1 MSITTHDG
9 TNGNGLFDV
18 LGVAFNAAKA
28 LNTARGSTVPTAG
41 LAILSQFAKVTPT
54 PLNADNVQ
62 GLGDSL
68 ASWQAG
74 GGSFASQIQ
83 TASRNILVSFVQ
95 ADTTTVTPNN
105 LAANLQYLIT
115 QMQSNATTGG
125 SYVSANTPGSSGT
138 PIPGDNGGDLAIIL
152 DTIQGNGQA
161 GQNVLAETINFSI
174 TSTEATTSPSIV
186 ANSPTLNSNRMDY
199 AWPAGSGLSG
209 FSIRLTDPASSLLTN
224 GQFETDSIANIP
236 DLWIPAVATP
246 GTSLLVTSP
255 CVQTITIAGSP
266 TGGSYILTWS
276 DGTNTHAT
284 TPVAWNANAAT
295 VQTALQAI
303 SALSGVTVTSTGTS
317 PNFTFSI
324 TFNGIGGAIANL
336 GYVSFLT
343 GGIPTITQAVTTA
356 ANSLAYSG
364 HSLIFAANSGEQT
377 TLYQALPTLTPNM
390 VYFLH
395 FRLLQD
401 GMTTGTASATFTASI
416 VAGIGG
422 SPVVDAQGNSGSA
435 IVTVSGAGAIT
446 SDQWGGHHFSF
457 RVAPGTSQPCYLKIT
472 TSGLPSGG
480 KVYLDDFALMAAQ
493 QLYSGG
499 PFIAAVKG
507 RTASSTTDTWS
518 YATTNTW
525 SMCGGGFQTWF
536 NRVFGMADLGLLLP
550 TDVAGG
556 TLIDD
561 MPLVV
566 ILM

>member
-18 LGVAFNAAKA
+18 LGAAFKAAEA
-28 LNTARGSTVPTAG
+28 LNTARGSTVPMAG

-199 AWPAGSGLSG
+199 AWPAGSGLTD

-236 DLWIPAVATP
+236 DSWIPAVATP

-324 TFNGIGGAIANL
+324 TAL
-336 GYVSFLT
+336 SKQLPFLD
-343 GGIPTITQAVTTA
+343 ILWVRP
-356 ANSLAYSG
+356 
-364 HSLIFAANSGEQT
+364 
-377 TLYQALPTLTPNM
+377 
-390 VYFLH
+390 
-395 FRLLQD
+395 
-401 GMTTGTASATFTASI
+401 
-416 VAGIGG
+416 
-422 SPVVDAQGNSGSA
+422 
-435 IVTVSGAGAIT
+435 
-446 SDQWGGHHFSF
+446 
-457 RVAPGTSQPCYLKIT
+457 
-472 TSGLPSGG
+472 
-480 KVYLDDFALMAAQ
+480 
-493 QLYSGG
+493 
-499 PFIAAVKG
+499 
-507 RTASSTTDTWS
+507 
-518 YATTNTW
+518 
-525 SMCGGGFQTWF
+525 
-536 NRVFGMADLGLLLP
+536 RVFK
-550 TDVAGG
+550 VC
-556 TLIDD
+556 
-561 MPLVV
+561 
-566 ILM
+566 